1 MSRRVLAVFTL
12 ISALIVGAFAGTAGA
27 TKERAPAGTVLG
39 DYAGPLTVPSD
50 ANTVDIPATISK
62 LSAAHVN
69 TYAYLICFNATQSQ
83 IRWNQLPDFLDAAQ
97 GAGIK
102 VWVYLCP
109 PSESDDANGNPSFKP
124 YDWDY
129 PAWAQHIAELSLTHP
144 NLTAYA
150 IDDMRYNIGTTYPV
164 AFTPAYTSQM
174 VAAGKAVNPDLEFYP
189 VLYYR
194 DMVTPTAF
202 VGAYRG
208 IVDGVIF
215 PYRNESKGGTGIGAS
230 DTTNSVNMTYETTNV
245 HNAVACPSG
254 QHCYQVT
261 FPGGTPSTAGWS
273 AGVQQQVSISPA
285 SKYTL
290 TFTYAD
296 DFLGATWGYRFAE
309 VTVNGT
315 AVWSEDI
322 SSNRGQRHATVDL
335 TSALAG
341 KTSATI
347 GLRVHDKKAVSN
359 FHSTVT
365 FDKVSTTGFS
375 LANGNFE
382 DTSAWTPF
390 QSSPVYTAGYAN
402 NLAVIDMVYASRLS
416 SQTSPPT
423 AAYVEDASARALA
436 LVPSGVSQGTM
447 TYVLNLTGADVP
459 GSSYTAC
466 YDAIQ
471 SLYGSQ

>member
-1 MSRRVLAVFTL
+1 MSRRALAVFTL
-12 ISALIVGAFAGTAGA
+12 ISALILAAFTGTAHA
-27 TKERAPAGTVLG
+27 SHPSAAAGTVLG
-39 DYAGPLTVPSD
+39 DYAGPLTTD
-50 ANTVDIPATISK
+50 AGGNTVDIPATIGK

-83 IRWNQLPDFLDAAQ
+83 ARWNQLPDFLDAAQ

-109 PSESDDANGNPSFKP
+109 PSEAKDSSGNPSFKP

-150 IDDMRYNIGTTYPV
+150 IDDFRYNIGSTYPV
-164 AFTPAYTSQM
+164 AFTPAYTGQM
-174 VAAGKAVNPDLEFYP
+174 VAAGKAVNPNIKFYP

-194 DMVTPTAF
+194 DMVTTTAF
-202 VGAYRG
+202 VGPYRG

-215 PYRNESKGGTGIGAS
+215 PYRDESNGGTGIGPA
-230 DTTNSVNMTYETTNV
+230 DTTNSANITSETKNV
-245 HNAVACPSG
+245 HQTVACPSG

-261 FPGGTPSTAGWS
+261 FPASTPSTAGWG

-290 TFTYAD
+290 SFTYAD
-296 DFLGATWGYRFAE
+296 DFLAATWGYRFAE

-322 SSNRGQRHATVDL
+322 SGNRGQRHATVDL

-347 GLRVHDKKAVSN
+347 GLRVYDKKGVSN

-365 FDKVSTTGFS
+365 FDSVSTTGFS
-375 LANGNFE
+375 LANGGFE
-382 DTSAWTPF
+382 NTSAWTPF
-390 QSSPVYTAGYAN
+390 QSSSVYNAGYAN
-402 NLAVIDMVYASRLS
+402 NLAVIDMVYASKLS
-416 SQTSPPT
+416 SQPVPPT
-423 AAYVEDASARALA
+423 ADYVEDASARALE
-436 LVPSGVSQGTM
+436 LVGDGYTSGTM
-447 TYVLNLTGADVP
+447 TYVLNLTGADTAT
-459 GSSYTAC
+459 SYTEC
-466 YDAIQ
+466 YDRIQ
-471 SLYGSQ
+471 SLYGSA